1 MQRLLFRDWRFAL
14 LWAIGLT
21 ASVAAFFSQGGGH
34 EDLARRTDEIKASR
48 QAMEQSAGE
57 AQPQPAVE
65 PTVIEEDEGPSFG
78 EPQLDT
84 TPLDPTPKDD
94 AANVGQLE
102 AEVQP

>member
-34 EDLARRTDEIKASR
+34 EDLAKRTEEIKSSR
-48 QAMEQSAGE
+48 QAAEQAAGE
-57 AQPQPAVE
+57 AGSQPAAE
-65 PTVIEEDEGPSFG
+65 PTVIEEDEGPNFG

-84 TPLDPTPKDD
+84 TPLDPTPLDE
-94 AANVGQLE
+94 AANARQPSAE
-102 AEVQP
+102 AQP